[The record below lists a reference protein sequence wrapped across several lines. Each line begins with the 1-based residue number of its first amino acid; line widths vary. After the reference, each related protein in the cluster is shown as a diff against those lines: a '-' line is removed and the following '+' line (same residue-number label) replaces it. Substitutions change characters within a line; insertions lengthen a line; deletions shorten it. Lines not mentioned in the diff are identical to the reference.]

1 MELLGSF
8 VEIGSWVKEL
18 EFEHLQ
24 DAMPFSVVPQHLPC
38 PWGALCVGAVLGIP
52 YLHVKVMQCPSVP

>member
-24 DAMPFSVVPQHLPC
+24 DAMPFSVVPQHPSC
-38 PWGALCVGAVLGIP
+38 PWGAL
-52 YLHVKVMQCPSVP
+52 